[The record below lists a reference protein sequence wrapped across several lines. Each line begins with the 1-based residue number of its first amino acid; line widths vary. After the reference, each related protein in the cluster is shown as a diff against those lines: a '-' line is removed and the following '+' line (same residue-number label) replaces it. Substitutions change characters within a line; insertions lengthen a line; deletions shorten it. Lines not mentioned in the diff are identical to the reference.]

1 MSDIQRGN
9 DGIDYGTW
17 TGWDGPNERPPLPQ
31 YPQPWDLPER
41 PPTAGN
47 DLDRMLVP
55 RQRTRQCSRL
65 GAAVSMRDRL
75 AAVACYVL
83 VFLVLPALPFLA
95 AAVRGWRP

>member
-9 DGIDYGTW
+9 DGIDLGTW

-47 DLDRMLVP
+47 DRGRLLAQ
-55 RQRTRQCSRL
+55 RQRTRQCRSRRSAL
-65 GAAVSMRDRL
+65 SVRDRL

-83 VFLVLPALPFLA
+83 VFLALPALPFIA
-95 AAVRGWRP
+95 AALRGWRP

>member
-9 DGIDYGTW
+9 EGIYLGTW

-41 PPTAGN
+41 PPTASN
-47 DLDRMLVP
+47 DRDRMLVP
-55 RQRTRQCSRL
+55 RQRTRQCRSRR
-65 GAAVSMRDRL
+65 AAVSMRDRL

-83 VFLVLPALPFLA
+83 VFLVLPAILFIA

>member
-9 DGIDYGTW
+9 EGIDLGTW

-31 YPQPWDLPER
+31 YPQPWDMPER

-47 DLDRMLVP
+47 DRDRLLVP
-55 RQRTRQCSRL
+55 RQRTRQCRSR

-83 VFLVLPALPFLA
+83 VFLVLPAPPFIA
-95 AAVRGWRP
+95 AAARGWRP

>member
-47 DLDRMLVP
+47 DRDRMPVP
-55 RQRTRQCSRL
+55 RQRIRQCSRR

-83 VFLVLPALPFLA
+83 VFLVLPALLFIA
-95 AAVRGWRP
+95 AAARGWRP

>member
-9 DGIDYGTW
+9 DGIDLGTW

-47 DLDRMLVP
+47 DRDRMPVP
-55 RQRTRQCSRL
+55 RQLTRQYLSRMSD
-65 GAAVSMRDRL
+65 VSMRDRL

-83 VFLVLPALPFLA
+83 VFLVLPAILFIA
-95 AAVRGWRP
+95 AAARGWHP